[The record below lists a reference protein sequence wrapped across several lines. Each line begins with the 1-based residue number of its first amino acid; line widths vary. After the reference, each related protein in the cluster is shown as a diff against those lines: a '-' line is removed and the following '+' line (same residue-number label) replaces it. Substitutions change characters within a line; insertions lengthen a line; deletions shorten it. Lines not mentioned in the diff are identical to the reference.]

1 MEKEKEIELCVEKGI
16 NYLQSGLPLSKA
28 LLKIYDNHSGLNHND
43 HLTITTTLA
52 AYELLTDM
60 GYKITK

>member
-1 MEKEKEIELCVEKGI
+1 MDKDKKIQLCIEFGI
-16 NYLQSGLPLSKA
+16 NCMQSGLSVRET
-28 LLKIYDNHSGLNHND
+28 LLEIYDKHKDLDHND
-43 HLTITTTLA
+43 NLTITTTLA